1 MGIRKGIVDGNS
13 HPHGTVLEEILVHML
28 QRVYNNKVF
37 LGTGS
42 VVSVSIDT
50 SYRNGQPSEWA
61 RDAWKWGLEKGI
73 VDGNSHPHGEV
84 TEEIWY
90 TCCNVYT
97 ITKYSQILE
106 VQCQSPLM

>member
-61 RDAWKWGLEKGI
+61 RDAWKWGLERNCRWKFSSTWRS
-73 VDGNSHPHGEV
+73 DGRNR
-84 TEEIWY
+84 Y